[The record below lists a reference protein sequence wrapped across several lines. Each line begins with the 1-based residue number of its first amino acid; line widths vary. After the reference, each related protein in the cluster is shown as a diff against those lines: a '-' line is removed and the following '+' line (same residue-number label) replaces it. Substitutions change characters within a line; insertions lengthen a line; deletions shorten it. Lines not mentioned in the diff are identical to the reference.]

1 MSATAAQTGRN
12 APCPCGSG
20 RKAKRCHAG
29 FASAPPRSAEL
40 AAVRAAT
47 ARAERI
53 AALHATAAD
62 DFAAARWIAVVAG
75 ATEILRLDPANAPA
89 LGLMGLVAH
98 HGRQLDT
105 AVEYLFAAV
114 AAAPA
119 NPHIRRSLAAVL
131 ADAGLVDEAIAQL
144 ELAVAAASDPAV
156 TVGPDARLVADVAAD
171 LAGLHLRAGRPEAA
185 RRFGESALSIDP
197 DQPAALATV
206 VTLDMAAGRLA
217 DARAGYERIAT
228 LSDRPSLDEHLIAAS
243 PVTSVRAWTLAS
255 GDAYTVVEPAGP
267 LEIARPRYAGDP
279 VAPPPLRVVRPETYV
294 AELRDA
300 TVIGGES
307 LVLARDGTVLFDM
320 AVHPDADRFD
330 LVRGALRYLDRRAA
344 LVHAAAGD
352 GRRIER
358 GILLSGPATHNYYHW
373 LLESLTQL
381 RVLDAVDELAGWP
394 LLVDRAMTAVPQLGE
409 ALDRLVGPGRE
420 RIVLD
425 PREAVRVERVALA
438 SPGAWL
444 PLDLKNGLML
454 EPGDAI
460 VDPAAIEYL
469 RRRLMPADL
478 ARSDAA
484 TPGRRGT
491 QRIHLARSRVGRLQ
505 NAAELRPVL
514 ARFGFVDVLPETMS
528 FDAQVRL
535 AADADVI
542 VAETGA
548 ALTNL
553 IFAPRTARIVVLG
566 ADRWDL
572 TLFSQLAG
580 ALGQELIYVAGSPI
594 RGSHPKVYQSKFTL
608 APAALRDALADLL
621 GTAA

>member
-1 MSATAAQTGRN
+1 MSAAAAPAGRN

-29 FASAPPRSAEL
+29 LTSAPPRSAEL
-40 AAVRAAT
+40 AAVRAAAGRT
-47 ARAERI
+47 ERI
-53 AALHATAAD
+53 AVLHATAAD

-89 LGLMGLVAH
+89 LSLMGLVAH

-105 AVEYLFAAV
+105 AAEYLFAAV

-144 ELAVAAASDPAV
+144 ELAVATAGDPAV
-156 TVGPDARLVADVAAD
+156 AVGLDARLVADVAAD
-171 LAGLHLRAGRPEAA
+171 LAGLHLRAGRAEAA

-197 DQPAALATV
+197 DHRAALATV
-206 VTLDMAAGRLA
+206 VTLDMAAGRLTA
-217 DARAGYERIAT
+217 ARAGYERIAA
-228 LSDRPSLDEHLIAAS
+228 LSDRPSLDQHLIAAS
-243 PVTSVRAWTLAS
+243 AVTSVRAWTLAS
-255 GDAYTVVEPAGP
+255 GDPYTVIEPAGP
-267 LEIARPRYAGDP
+267 LEIARPRYVGDRA
-279 VAPPPLRVVRPETYV
+279 APAPLRVVRPETYV
-294 AELRDA
+294 AELRDT
-300 TVIGGES
+300 TVIGGET
-307 LVLARDGTVLFDM
+307 LILARDGTVLLDM
-320 AVHPDADRFD
+320 AVHPEAERFD
-330 LVRGALRYLDRRAA
+330 LVRGAVRYLDRRAA
-344 LVHAAAGD
+344 LVHAAAGS

-358 GILLSGPATHNYYHW
+358 GILLTGPATHNYYHW
-373 LLESLTQL
+373 LLETLTRL
-381 RVLDAVDELAGWP
+381 RLIEAVEELAGWP

-409 ALDRLVGPGRE
+409 ALDRLVGAGRE
-420 RIVLD
+420 LIVID
-425 PREAVRVERVALA
+425 PREAVRVDRVAIA

-444 PLDLKNGLML
+444 PLDLRNGLML

-478 ARSDAA
+478 EAADPRSD
-484 TPGRRGT
+484 GRRGIH
-491 QRIHLARSRVGRLQ
+491 RIHLARSRVGRLQ

-514 ARFGFVDVLPETMS
+514 ARFGFADVFPETMT

-535 AADADVI
+535 AAEADVI

-580 ALGQELIYVAGSPI
+580 ALGQELVYVAGSPI
-594 RGSHPKVYQSKFTL
+594 RGSHPKLYQSKFTL
-608 APAALRDALADLL
+608 APAALRDALAELL
-621 GTAA
+621 ASAS